1 MFKFTPYILMLS
13 ILFFSCFPSSLQ
25 VQASTL
31 VSGMFVDVTYE
42 EVMVDKKTTEKQLS
56 KITLINDKGKTI
68 TLNIDSYASL
78 FINSTP
84 TSIGA
89 FKEGMWVEAT
99 VELRNV
105 KELNGFVDIAQGSDS
120 QAIGESLTGTVNTI
134 DRSGKFIAINSKERN
149 SVKYYLD
156 AQTKVIKD
164 NKLVDLSVLYEG
176 DRVKLTLSE
185 NSPSTLS
192 TIEIVA
198 EGIKVEQLYK
208 GTVQQIDA
216 KKKKLVVKDE
226 KVFRNWDWRN
236 TSANKGNISSKAF
249 TAKTPIYVGTKKV
262 DSNQLRNYINNEIY
276 YVTIEQMGQEV
287 VQKMIIKQSNERN
300 LHEGLNSVDTSAQKI
315 RLSSTGNLAYHNGTI
330 IIRNG
335 RLVDASAL
343 SQSGDAYVIT
353 NGTTTH
359 QYANVIYVTNDG
371 FQSAN
376 LSNHEVYFGQIS
388 SVGSYRLTLTNA
400 NRLSNNYWYGVGYS
414 NLSFSEDTVV
424 VEDAN
429 SWTADFT
436 NSTSKYA
443 YFYVKD
449 NHIVAARIVG
459 WSSPASFISVGRYS
473 GNWNWNSIQVK
484 DVSQWQAGNWIE
496 SNPIYYMDTTWTTF
510 IKEGKVISKSDLEE
524 NDRLYIIH
532 DTYSQAR
539 IILVD

>member
-1 MFKFTPYILMLS
+1 MFKFTTYILTLS
-13 ILFFSCFPSSLQ
+13 ILFVSCFSPSLQ

-42 EVMVDKKTTEKQLS
+42 EVVLDNKTTEKQLS

-84 TSIGA
+84 TSIGG

-99 VELRNV
+99 VDLRNV
-105 KELNGFVDIAQGSDS
+105 KELNGFVGIAQGSDS
-120 QAIGESLTGTVNTI
+120 KAISNSLTGTVNTI
-134 DRSGKFIAINSKERN
+134 DRNGKFIAINSKDRN
-149 SVKYYLD
+149 SVNYYLD
-156 AQTKVIKD
+156 AQTQVFKD

-176 DRVKLTLSE
+176 DRVKLTLAEHDST
-185 NSPSTLS
+185 TLS
-192 TIEIVA
+192 TIEIIA
-198 EGIKVEQLYK
+198 EGIKVEHLYK
-208 GTVQQIDA
+208 GTVQQIDT
-216 KKKKLVVKDE
+216 KKKKLVVKNE
-226 KVFRNWDWRN
+226 KVFRNWDWQN
-236 TSANKGNISSKAF
+236 GSGSISSKSF
-249 TAKTPIYVGTKKV
+249 TAKTPIYVGNKKI
-262 DSNQLRNYINNEIY
+262 DESQIRKYINNEVY

-287 VQKMIIKQSNERN
+287 VQKIIIKQSNERN
-300 LHEGLNSVDTSAQKI
+300 LHERLNSVDTSTQKI
-315 RLSSTGNLAYHNGTI
+315 RLSSTGNIPYHNGTI

-353 NGTTTH
+353 NGATTH
-359 QYANVIYVTNDG
+359 QYANVIHVTNDG

-376 LSNHEVYFGQIS
+376 LSNHEVYFGQINS
-388 SVGSYRLTLTNA
+388 IGSYQLTLTNA

-414 NLSFSEDTVV
+414 NLSFSNDTVV

-429 SWTADFT
+429 HMTTDFT
-436 NSTSKYA
+436 NSSSKYA

-459 WSSPASFISVGRYS
+459 WSSPASYISVGRYS
-473 GNWNWNSIQVK
+473 GTWYWNSIQVK
-484 DVSQWQAGNWIE
+484 DVSQWQAGNWVE
-496 SNPIYYMDTTWTTF
+496 TTPIYYMDTTWTTF

-524 NDRLYIIH
+524 NDRLFIIH
-532 DTYSQAR
+532 DTYTQAR